1 MRQTKQEFVNDG
13 RDDLVCFFKP
23 ALAGFRTG
31 DALATLKG
39 RTNSASGSYEIVRA
53 LPRLAGQHTDGV
65 DAPTSRSWRSG
76 FLRKRS
82 APIEVVG
89 AAHTLRLPTCV
100 RQRVAATGT
109 LIERKMQVRSLQRIA
124 DFCS

>member
-1 MRQTKQEFVNDG
+1 M
-13 RDDLVCFFKP
+13 
-23 ALAGFRTG
+23 
-31 DALATLKG
+31 
-39 RTNSASGSYEIVRA
+39 
-53 LPRLAGQHTDGV
+53 

-89 AAHTLRLPTCV
+89 AFHTLRLPTYV

-109 LIERKMQVRSLQRIA
+109 LIERKMQVRSLLRIA